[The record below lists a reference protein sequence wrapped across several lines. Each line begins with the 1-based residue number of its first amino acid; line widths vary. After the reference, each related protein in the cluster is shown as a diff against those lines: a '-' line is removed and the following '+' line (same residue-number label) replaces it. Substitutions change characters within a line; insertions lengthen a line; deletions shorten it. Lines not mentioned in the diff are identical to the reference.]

1 MKRLTIRNFGPIKE
15 AVIEMKRMNVI
26 LGPQSSGKSTVL
38 KVACFCDWM
47 ERQIVL
53 TQDPDRYCNPKFFE
67 YNPVRLL
74 PISRMD
80 ISHVP
85 PPKSNTSTLGL

>member
-15 AVIEMKRMNVI
+15 ISIELRRMNVI

-47 ERQIVL
+47 ERQIAL
-53 TQDPDRYCNPKFFE
+53 TQAPEQYCKSEFFVQNLVGFHKLEGFMQSDSYIRYDN
-67 YNPVRLL
+67 
-74 PISRMD
+74 D
-80 ISHVP
+80 
-85 PPKSNTSTLGL
+85 